1 MKSKVPTWL
10 VVIAILLAVVVIRTA
25 IYGPAPVPVKAP
37 ETIGQRVYGS
47 SLRGYTESDGRI
59 LVAYDIFSFDR
70 KSVENEVRRFMRE
83 LTKAKRTDWNEVT
96 ISGYAQ
102 FTNKATGEERQDV
115 AYTITFFRES
125 AEKVIDWDRVDVR
138 AVGIVEHAALGL

>member
-1 MKSKVPTWL
+1 MKSKIPTWL

-25 IYGPAPVPVKAP
+25 IYGPAPVTAPVEK
-37 ETIGQRVYGS
+37 TVGQVVFGR

-102 FTNKATGEERQDV
+102 FTNKATGEKRQDV

-125 AEKVIDWDRVDVR
+125 AEKVVDWNAVDVR
-138 AVGIVEHAALGL
+138 AIGIVEHAALGL